1 MGDVAVAALT
11 PIDAITVTIKLTPPA
26 LQRRQPN
33 AEHQG
38 QLTGSRTI
46 GHALIKDVQGLPAIV
61 RRRQSSPSS
70 PQKA

>member
-1 MGDVAVAALT
+1 MGDVAAAALT
-11 PIDAITVTIKLTPPA
+11 LIDAITVTNKLKPPA
-26 LQRRQPN
+26 LPRRQPN
-33 AEHQG
+33 AEQQG
-38 QLTGSRTI
+38 QLTGTRTF